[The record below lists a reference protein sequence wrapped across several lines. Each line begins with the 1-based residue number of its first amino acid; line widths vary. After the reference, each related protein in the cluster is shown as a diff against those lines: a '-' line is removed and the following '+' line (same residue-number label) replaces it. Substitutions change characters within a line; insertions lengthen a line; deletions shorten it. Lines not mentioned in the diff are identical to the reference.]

1 MRYLAGNR
9 LSMRELQSR
18 QDLPGYEGINIHSRS
33 RSAWDYDETSNY
45 LKYSLCQVELDWQNS
60 AAVLEFLV
68 ADTRS

>member
-1 MRYLAGNR
+1 
-9 LSMRELQSR
+9 MRELQSR